1 MKLWIEVFVESRPQ
15 DTNVYTAQE
24 VVRYDTGNIETTY
37 LDSGIDRVDI
47 EGIAH
52 LPSFNVTLIII
63 ISICFL
69 FWLSFERV
77 CLSKLSTHGLDFA
90 LASQED
96 ENASWR

>member
-1 MKLWIEVFVESRPQ
+1 MDLVLFTDIAGSVRHVILAIKIWFILSFNVFTS
-15 DTNVYTAQE
+15 
-24 VVRYDTGNIETTY
+24 
-37 LDSGIDRVDI
+37 SIDRVDI

-63 ISICFL
+63 SICFL
-69 FWLSFERV
+69 FWLSFEWV

>member
-47 EGIAH
+47 MNKIAALGYKNH
-52 LPSFNVTLIII
+52 V
-63 ISICFL
+63 L
-69 FWLSFERV
+69 FVNRATQAV
-77 CLSKLSTHGLDFA
+77 
-90 LASQED
+90 LA
-96 ENASWR
+96 